1 MRVQNKIDR
10 LHLVEAVIDNLP
22 QLSNKDAYLLQKMRD
37 SLVEHKQYITE
48 FGMDL
53 PEISDWKW
61 RTPTDNR

>member
-10 LHLVEAVIDNLP
+10 FHLVEAVINNLP
-22 QLSNKDAYLLQKMRD
+22 QLSNKGAYLLQKMRD

-61 RTPTDNR
+61 HTPKN